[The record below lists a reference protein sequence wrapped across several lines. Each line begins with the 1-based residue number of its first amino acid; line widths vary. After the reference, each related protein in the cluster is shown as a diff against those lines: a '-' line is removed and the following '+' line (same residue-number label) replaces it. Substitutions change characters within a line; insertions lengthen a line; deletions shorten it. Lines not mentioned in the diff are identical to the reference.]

1 MNSNPDSG
9 IENTRGESAT
19 EKWPMGWMRS
29 FREKISSNRLVSKSW
44 SLPIQS
50 QQTSRRQLNSEEP
63 LTQPALPN
71 QPINKLIAKLTK
83 FDQINLTQEATRK

>member
-19 EKWPMGWMRS
+19 KKWPMGWKRS

-50 QQTSRRQLNSEEP
+50 QQTLRRQLNSEEP
-63 LTQPALPN
+63 LTPEPAN
-71 QPINKLIAKLTK
+71 QQVNSSADQI
-83 FDQINLTQEATRK
+83 QINLTQEATRK